1 MIEFLPQ
8 NSKPSARGRWYRL
21 LGLCVALCLLFSGC
35 ASGWPF
41 SKPSP
46 TDSASPSE
54 NTRPP
59 LSPVS
64 PEDGERLTIVDTSKA
79 EYSYEEMLED
89 LEALEARYPGKMV
102 KKEIGK
108 SLDGRVLYAVEV
120 GNPNAEKQILI
131 TAGIHAREYLTPLLL
146 MKQLE
151 FYLYNYDTA
160 TYGEGEAVVSYA
172 DIFDT
177 YRFCLVPMCNPDG
190 IALSQF
196 GLTALRS
203 EELQATVRA
212 IYASDQKYGYV
223 TDPLEK
229 YLRYWKANARGVDL
243 NRNFDTKDWKNLSYT
258 PDPCFK
264 NYKGEEPHSEPE
276 TKALVQYTESLSCPA
291 ASVSLHSQGEVIYF
305 DCGQDNPLPN
315 RQLGE
320 AVQAMS
326 GYALSYDRLQAAAF
340 DDWCTM
346 KRGIPSVTVETGGV
360 LSTCPL
366 SIAEFPAIW
375 TAMRPLWMCVA
386 TTAQNQLQ

>member
-1 MIEFLPQ
+1 
-8 NSKPSARGRWYRL
+8 
-21 LGLCVALCLLFSGC
+21 
-35 ASGWPF
+35 
-41 SKPSP
+41 
-46 TDSASPSE
+46 
-54 NTRPP
+54 
-59 LSPVS
+59 
-64 PEDGERLTIVDTSKA
+64 
-79 EYSYEEMLED
+79 
-89 LEALEARYPGKMV
+89 
-102 KKEIGK
+102 
-108 SLDGRVLYAVEV
+108 
-120 GNPNAEKQILI
+120 
-131 TAGIHAREYLTPLLL
+131 

-276 TKALVQYTESLSCPA
+276 TKALVQYTESLSCPV